1 MVIGKNSAR
10 QWQIVHT
17 SYSRHQRTKSP
28 QTPWIAYFPVTLS
41 LSFQGHII
49 FSKHPSQQKI
59 AWRTGIKRNRSI
71 GCPWMAA
78 MLRGCKQRICLL
90 RSLYLNKN
98 DSQTSELCSV
108 NEWSRRKHKCIDK
121 NFSFSFA
128 RAHALAHCFTE
139 NSWNK
144 SLHACVSNA
153 CRCVASDNHFDI
165 SKNSYLTASLRGGN
179 KTKVSA
185 VNNTFFLFYSPTL
198 DPENDIKNEF

>member
-1 MVIGKNSAR
+1 MVINSAR
-10 QWQIVHT
+10 QWQIAHT
-17 SYSRHQRTKSP
+17 SCSRHQRTKSP

-49 FSKHPSQQKI
+49 FSKYPSQQKI

-78 MLRGCKQRICLL
+78 MLRGCRQRICLL

-108 NEWSRRKHKCIDK
+108 NEWSRRKHKCVDK